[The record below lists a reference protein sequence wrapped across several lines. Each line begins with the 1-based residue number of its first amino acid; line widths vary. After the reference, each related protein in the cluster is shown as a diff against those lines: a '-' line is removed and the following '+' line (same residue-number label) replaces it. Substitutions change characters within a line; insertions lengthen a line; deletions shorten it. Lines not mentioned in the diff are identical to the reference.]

1 MSIVEIR
8 TTRVGKGKSSRMAKM
23 VLVDGHDISAD
34 VLSVDVHL
42 DSKGNDIATVTLIA
56 ALVETELAIVELS
69 EETKSGLKA
78 MGYIDQDDVVSM
90 LRTMLQ
96 DPETNIDETDGR
108 LDFTA
113 AQAIVAKAL
122 ADLGKWPTP

>member
-42 DSKGNDIATVTLIA
+42 DGKGNDIATVTLVA
-56 ALVETELAIVELS
+56 ALVETGVGHRGAERGDEV
-69 EETKSGLKA
+69 GLLA
-78 MGYIDQDDVVSM
+78 MGWRRCRRSA
-90 LRTMLQ
+90 R
-96 DPETNIDETDGR
+96 
-108 LDFTA
+108 
-113 AQAIVAKAL
+113 
-122 ADLGKWPTP
+122 